1 VGPITIQPGDYSN
14 QIHNLLFQTNA
25 TRPLSAIVDYSVMD
39 YWGGDRQQFLTSANI
54 HPTANLSVDLIY
66 TYNTVDHPA
75 GSFNT
80 TTLSN
85 RILYAFTTDLF
96 VKSYIQWND
105 LDERFS
111 MNFLLGW
118 EYRPGSDIYLVY
130 NEIQDR
136 FESPNLAPRD
146 RILMLK
152 WTYNFR
158 F

>member
-1 VGPITIQPGDYSN
+1 VIADY
-14 QIHNLLFQTNA
+14 
-25 TRPLSAIVDYSVMD
+25 RMMD
-39 YWGGDRQQFLTSANI
+39 YWGGDRQQVLLSTNF
-54 HPTANLSVDLIY
+54 HPTANLSVDVIY
-66 TYNTVDHPA
+66 TFNTVDHPE
-75 GSFNT
+75 GKFDT
-80 TTLSN
+80 TTISN
-85 RILYAFTTDLF
+85 RILYAFNTELF

-105 LDERFS
+105 LEERLS
-111 MNFLLGW
+111 ANFLLGW

-136 FESPNLAPRD
+136 FETPRLSPRD